1 MSRLPRRALLAAV
14 LLLFSASDLT
24 RAQSQAVSLP
34 GYPTLGS
41 PSTITVASPGA
52 EPRTRLRYK
61 VSAGQVFVMSMTT
74 SLGLTMSLEGMS
86 MPAMDMPTMKMTANL
101 TVKDVAANGDITYD
115 IAFTEMTAEALPGMD
130 PSMVAMVQGAAGQIT
145 SLKGTMTITDRGV
158 NKSGGLDLNKIPDPN
173 LRQTLGSV
181 SGSLESMSMPF
192 PDEAVGMGA
201 KWEVRQAI
209 NAAGAHTFQRV
220 ECEVTSISASAVS
233 LRVKVEQTTPPQSIS
248 SPQLPAGASMEI
260 EKMAGTGTGTS
271 TINLGTLV
279 PTSEI
284 QSTNAASM
292 IMSMGGQ
299 TQKMAVDTKVKVS
312 IAPKKN

>member
-1 MSRLPRRALLAAV
+1 MSRRLRRALLAAV
-14 LLLFSASDLT
+14 LLAFSASNLT
-24 RAQSQAVSLP
+24 RAQSQTISLP
-34 GYPTLGS
+34 GYPNVGS
-41 PSTITVASPGA
+41 PATVTVASPGA

-61 VSAGQVFVMSMTT
+61 VTAGQVFVMSVTT

-145 SLKGTMTITDRGV
+145 ALKGTMTTTDRGV
-158 NKSGGLDLNKIPDPN
+158 SKSGGLDLNKIPDPN

-181 SGSLESMSMPF
+181 SGSLESMSMPL
-192 PDEAVGMGA
+192 PEEAVGMGA

-209 NAAGAHTFQRV
+209 NAAGAQTFQRV
-220 ECEVTSISASAVS
+220 ECEVTSISASSVS
-233 LRVKVEQTTPPQSIS
+233 LRLKVDQTTPPQSIS
-248 SPQLPAGASMEI
+248 NPQLPAGASMEI
-260 EKMAGTGTGTS
+260 EKMGGTGTGTS
-271 TINLGTLV
+271 TIQLGSLV

-292 IMSMGGQ
+292 VMSMGGQ
-299 TQKMAVDTKVKVS
+299 SQKMAVDTRVKVS